1 MAMQY
6 FNSLKGKV
14 EHKVKQKQHPA
25 DAQPVLNDEDEKF
38 LERIT
43 SEEAPPSLPER
54 PVVILDNGEK
64 VVGKCAQ
71 TALMAGANEIPL
83 PTSPPVEGELK
94 EGKIDEPK
102 NASADEKKKDY
113 WSYVP
118 NIRFGKVSD
127 STASKACLTSY
138 QGKGKEVAAADLQAP
153 ADAVKSGD
161 KTTIEEDIAAAEA
174 KKEQEDMASILDQL
188 NLSAVNNR
196 AFSFSKESQK
206 LMEEFTQILKDI
218 VNGVPTAYD
227 DLEKLLTR
235 SEGQLTKLF
244 AAMPPFLQA
253 LVKSLPAKMTAGL
266 APEILAATS
275 EKPGFD
281 AKMAA
286 AGSAGAKKARS
297 NLKIPSLKS
306 LVGQKGAVAT
316 MLRSILNFLRLR
328 FPAVLTGTNVL
339 MSLAVFLLLFVFW
352 YCHKRGKETRLAKD
366 KLSAEDVGSDRE
378 SNYASE
384 IDESAVLEKEAGEVE
399 PPIKLNDSLALE
411 EKPSAALEDL
421 ADVLNQPEPSKVPLP
436 VTPSEAKK

>member
-1 MAMQY
+1 MQY

-14 EHKVKQKQHPA
+14 EHKVEQKKHNPA
-25 DAQPVLNDEDEKF
+25 DAQPVLNDEDERF

-43 SEEAPPSLPER
+43 SEEAPPPLPER
-54 PVVILDNGEK
+54 PVVIFDNGEK

-83 PTSPPVEGELK
+83 PTSPPLEGELN
-94 EGKIDEPK
+94 EGKIDESK
-102 NASADEKKKDY
+102 DATADGKKKKDY

-127 STASKACLTSY
+127 FQISEAYLTSN
-138 QGKGKEVAAADLQAP
+138 QGKGKEVAAADLQAA
-153 ADAVKSGD
+153 ADAVKTGD

-266 APEILAATS
+266 APEVLAATS

-316 MLRSILNFLRLR
+316 MLRSILNFLKLR

-352 YCHKRGKETRLAKD
+352 YCHKRGRETRLARE
-366 KLSAEDVGSDRE
+366 KLSAEDAGSDGE

-384 IDESAVLEKEAGEVE
+384 IDESTVLEKEAGDVD

-411 EKPSAALEDL
+411 EKPSPALENL
-421 ADVLNQPEPSKVPLP
+421 RDVLNQPEPSKVPLP
-436 VTPSEAKK
+436 APSGARK

>member
-6 FNSLKGKV
+6 FNTLKGKV
-14 EHKVKQKQHPA
+14 EHKKHAA
-25 DAQPVLNDEDEKF
+25 DAHPVLNDEDEKF
-38 LERIT
+38 LEKIT
-43 SEEAPPSLPER
+43 SEEAPPPLPER
-54 PVVILDNGEK
+54 PVVILDNGKK
-64 VVGKCAQ
+64 VVGNCAQ

-83 PTSPPVEGELK
+83 PTSPPVEGELR
-94 EGKIDEPK
+94 EGKIDESQDGSV
-102 NASADEKKKDY
+102 NAKKQKDY

-118 NIRFGKVSD
+118 SIRFPGKVSD
-127 STASKACLTSY
+127 SETFKAWLTSDK
-138 QGKGKEVAAADLQAP
+138 GKGKETAASDLQSAADAL
-153 ADAVKSGD
+153 KSGD
-161 KTTIEEDIAAAEA
+161 KTTIEEDIAAADA
-174 KKEQEDMASILDQL
+174 KKEQEDITSILDQL
-188 NLSAVNNR
+188 NISAVNNR

-206 LMEEFTQILKDI
+206 LMEDFTQILKDI

-253 LVKSLPAKMTAGL
+253 LVKSLPTKMTAGL

-286 AGSAGAKKARS
+286 ASSAGAK
-297 NLKIPSLKS
+297 NLGSKIPSLKS

-316 MLRSILNFLRLR
+316 MLRSILNFLKLR

-352 YCHKRGKETRLAKD
+352 YCHKRGKETRLAKAKD
-366 KLSAEDVGSDRE
+366 QLSAEDAGSDGD

-384 IDESAVLEKEAGEVE
+384 LDESATLEKGSDDVE

-421 ADVLNQPEPSKVPLP
+421 ADVLSQPEPSKVPMP
-436 VTPSEAKK
+436 ATPGEAKK

>member
-6 FNSLKGKV
+6 INSLKGKV
-14 EHKVKQKQHPA
+14 EQKVEQKRRNPS

-43 SEEAPPSLPER
+43 SEEAPPPLPER
-54 PVVILDNGEK
+54 PVVILDNGGK
-64 VVGKCAQ
+64 VGKCAQ

-83 PTSPPVEGELK
+83 PTSPTLEGELN
-94 EGKIDEPK
+94 EGKIDESK
-102 NASADEKKKDY
+102 DASADGKKKKDY

-118 NIRFGKVSD
+118 NIRFGKVRNFK
-127 STASKACLTSY
+127 APIACLTGN
-138 QGKGKEVAAADLQAP
+138 QGKGKEAAAAQLQAA
-153 ADAVKSGD
+153 ADAVKSGE

-227 DLEKLLTR
+227 DLEKLLTQ

-316 MLRSILNFLRLR
+316 MLRSILNFLKLR

-352 YCHKRGKETRLAKD
+352 YCHKRGKETRLAKE
-366 KLSAEDVGSDRE
+366 KEAGSDGE

-384 IDESAVLEKEAGEVE
+384 MDESTVLEKEAGDVE
-399 PPIKLNDSLALE
+399 PPIKLNDSLVLE

-421 ADVLNQPEPSKVPLP
+421 EDVLNQPEPSKVPLP
-436 VTPSEAKK
+436 TASSEARK

>member
-1 MAMQY
+1 MQY
-6 FNSLKGKV
+6 FNSLKGKI
-14 EHKVKQKQHPA
+14 EHKVEQKQHPA

-43 SEEAPPSLPER
+43 SEEAPPPLPER

-83 PTSPPVEGELK
+83 PTSPPLEGELK
-94 EGKIDEPK
+94 EGQIDESK
-102 NASADEKKKDY
+102 DASAEEKKKKDY

-127 STASKACLTSY
+127 SETWKPCLTSY
-138 QGKGKEVAAADLQAP
+138 QGKGKELAAADLQAA

-174 KKEQEDMASILDQL
+174 KKEQEDMVSILDQL

-196 AFSFSKESQK
+196 AFSFSKESQN

-281 AKMAA
+281 AKMTA

-316 MLRSILNFLRLR
+316 MLRSILNFLKLR
-328 FPAVLTGTNVL
+328 FPAVLTSTNVL

-352 YCHKRGKETRLAKD
+352 YCHKRGRETRLARD
-366 KLSAEDVGSDRE
+366 KLSAEDAGSDGE

-411 EKPSAALEDL
+411 GKPSVASEDL
-421 ADVLNQPEPSKVPLP
+421 ADVLNQLEPSKVPSP
-436 VTPSEAKK
+436 VAPSEAKK

>member
-6 FNSLKGKV
+6 FNTLKGKV
-14 EHKVKQKQHPA
+14 EHKVEQKKQTSA
-25 DAQPVLNDEDEKF
+25 DAHPILNDEDEKF
-38 LERIT
+38 LEGIT
-43 SEEAPPSLPER
+43 SEEAPPPLPER

-71 TALMAGANEIPL
+71 TALMAGANDIPL
-83 PTSPPVEGELK
+83 PTSPPLEGELN
-94 EGKIDEPK
+94 EGKIDGSK
-102 NASADEKKKDY
+102 DAGADGAKKKDY

-118 NIRFGKVSD
+118 NIRFGKVSEYW
-127 STASKACLTSY
+127 ALGAFLTSN
-138 QGKGKEVAAADLQAP
+138 QGKGKEVAAADLQAA
-153 ADAVKSGD
+153 ADAVKSGA
-161 KTTIEEDIAAAEA
+161 KTTIEEDLAAAEA

-244 AAMPPFLQA
+244 AAMPPFLQV

-316 MLRSILNFLRLR
+316 MLRSILNFLKLR

-352 YCHKRGKETRLAKD
+352 YCHKRGRETRLAREK
-366 KLSAEDVGSDRE
+366 EDAGSEGD

-384 IDESAVLEKEAGEVE
+384 IDESIVLEKEAGEVE

-421 ADVLNQPEPSKVPLP
+421 GDVLNQPEPSKVPLP
-436 VTPSEAKK
+436 AAPSGARK